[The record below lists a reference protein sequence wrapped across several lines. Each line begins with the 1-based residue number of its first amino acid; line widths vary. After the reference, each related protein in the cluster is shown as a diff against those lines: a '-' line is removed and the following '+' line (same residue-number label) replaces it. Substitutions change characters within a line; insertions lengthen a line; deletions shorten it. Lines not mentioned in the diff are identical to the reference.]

1 MEQILLKKKRERL
14 KQHMSWMWCLG
25 KANVHNGVFREN
37 CADVG
42 RLFPAVGSLCR
53 QKDPECD
60 KETSECTDFDGV
72 ALCQC
77 KSGYFKYN
85 KMDHSCRGIAF
96 FMVCVLPEFCLI
108 FIVPVE
114 MSMSAHARSSILW
127 INISSS
133 GFFHLV
139 RGLFS
144 RHWRYSLSLGI
155 ILSLS
160 GARCESQWSRRGWKG
175 PNCFGLQFSGTE
187 QRWRVALPVLIVS
200 ELSANLGEVLEA
212 HKLVLIHHRYF

>member
-1 MEQILLKKKRERL
+1 MY
-14 KQHMSWMWCLG
+14 
-25 KANVHNGVFREN
+25 NGVFREN

-85 KMDHSCRGIAF
+85 KMDHSCRGIAL

-108 FIVPVE
+108 FFVPVE
-114 MSMSAHARSSILW
+114 MSMSAHARSSIL
-127 INISSS
+127 
-133 GFFHLV
+133 
-139 RGLFS
+139 
-144 RHWRYSLSLGI
+144 
-155 ILSLS
+155 
-160 GARCESQWSRRGWKG
+160 
-175 PNCFGLQFSGTE
+175 
-187 QRWRVALPVLIVS
+187 
-200 ELSANLGEVLEA
+200 
-212 HKLVLIHHRYF
+212 

>member
-1 MEQILLKKKRERL
+1 M
-14 KQHMSWMWCLG
+14 
-25 KANVHNGVFREN
+25 KA
-37 CADVG
+37 ADVG
-42 RLFPAVGSLCR
+42 CLFPTVGSLCK

-85 KMDHSCRGIAF
+85 KMDHSCRGIALYVTYF
-96 FMVCVLPEFCLI
+96 AWILLKLF
-108 FIVPVE
+108 VPVE
-114 MSMSAHARSSILW
+114 MNVCIAVYARSSILW

-133 GFFHLV
+133 SFFYLV

-160 GARCESQWSRRGWKG
+160 GARCESQWLRRRRKG
-175 PNCFGLQFSGTE
+175 PGCFGLQFSGTE
-187 QRWRVALPVLIVS
+187 QRWRAALPVFILS
-200 ELSANLGEVLEA
+200 ELSANLGEVL
-212 HKLVLIHHRYF
+212 